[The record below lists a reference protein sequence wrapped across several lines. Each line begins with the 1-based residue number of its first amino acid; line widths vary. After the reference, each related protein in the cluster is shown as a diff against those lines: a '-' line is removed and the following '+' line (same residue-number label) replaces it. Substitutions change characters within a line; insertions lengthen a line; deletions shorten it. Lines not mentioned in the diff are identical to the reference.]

1 MRGMASDG
9 SHLDGHMDGDI
20 DDSSPR
26 SMPLTGAYDDGSPHG
41 QGHVMF
47 DDGISSVAE
56 SVDTNV
62 TTSGNMGSVEVP
74 REQKQF
80 IRSRSNIDNV

>member
-1 MRGMASDG
+1 MASNG

-56 SVDTNV
+56 SVDTDV
-62 TTSGNMGSVEVP
+62 TTSGNLGSAEVP